1 MRRTQLHHEH
11 LFVLS
16 DVHGA
21 GDHQVLAVGALR
33 LAGEFRDPFF
43 ALHRVVDGLIVAGA
57 PLPHRRGHAGP
68 PRLRLMTQRIC
79 QGSDSHSVLLAG
91 VADVLE
97 RCGEPVIDR
106 PPREVLG
113 ARVVL
118 VWLRGQTWLRGVVAR
133 AIARMR
139 P

>member
-43 ALHRVVDGLIVAGA
+43 AQHRVVDGLIVAA
-57 PLPHRRGHAGP
+57 HHYLTTADMLD
-68 PRLRLMTQRIC
+68 RL
-79 QGSDSHSVLLAG
+79 G
-91 VADVLE
+91 
-97 RCGEPVIDR
+97 
-106 PPREVLG
+106 
-113 ARVVL
+113 L
-118 VWLRGQTWLRGVVAR
+118 V
-133 AIARMR
+133 
-139 P
+139 